1 METIATNLDKLI
13 NHAKLVKELE
23 DKYKDNF
30 AGHLRLR
37 PSVGSFSLVSC
48 ADETPQAGHPDLR
61 SEVDL
66 KRWLKEAIQPPKREV
81 PEKKLQSWLIQ
92 QARSDGGQIGDI
104 SALLDDQFWFV
115 SDEIAINDPATKK
128 KFVADMLLV
137 RVDSDN
143 LAQLV
148 NVELKYD
155 RSMKTFEQ
163 VKTFRKVLENLE
175 LYAAWQR
182 FSEVMTGQSFRW
194 RPLQEK
200 TYGLVIWPKAN
211 DPLTARANKNRSDH
225 ERIGLLGFQ
234 KTETGYM
241 LHVE

>member
-1 METIATNLDKLI
+1 
-13 NHAKLVKELE
+13 
-23 DKYKDNF
+23 
-30 AGHLRLR
+30 
-37 PSVGSFSLVSC
+37 
-48 ADETPQAGHPDLR
+48 
-61 SEVDL
+61 
-66 KRWLKEAIQPPKREV
+66 
-81 PEKKLQSWLIQ
+81 
-92 QARSDGGQIGDI
+92 
-104 SALLDDQFWFV
+104 LDDRFWFV
-115 SDEIAINDPATKK
+115 SDEIAISDPATKK

-148 NVELKYD
+148 NVELKYN
-155 RSMKTFEQ
+155 RSMKTFDQ
-163 VKTFRKVLENLE
+163 VQTFRKILENLE
-175 LYAAWQR
+175 LYEAWQR
-182 FSEVMTGQSFRW
+182 FSEIMTGQSFRW

-211 DPLTARANKNRSDH
+211 DPLTALANKKRSDH